1 MKKKILLSASAL
13 LFFTTAAYSQIGINT
28 PDPHATLEVSSEPG
42 TSSKTDGFIAP
53 KLKGSELKAK
63 DALYGSHQEGTIV
76 YITEM
81 LSSGETTPKT
91 RNVVNTGYYYFN
103 GTVWMRFN
111 DLGRA
116 PLMVTAFNGSGAPVP
131 GVIIT
136 EGVYQKLSFPKVN
149 IGTDSSI
156 GIWNSSGDEFTV
168 VKKGVYTIATALRM
182 ENVIQFGSALLIIHG
197 GTQIGSSGAT
207 ASGSGAPLP
216 LSSSFVM
223 ILEPGDKIWAEAVRN
238 ITDSKWELGNRSI
251 NITFSEIN

>member
-111 DLGRA
+111 DLGTA

-168 VKKGVYTIATALRM
+168 VKKGGVYDCHCSEDGECYSVWISITYYSWRDSDRFIR
-182 ENVIQFGSALLIIHG
+182 SYS
-197 GTQIGSSGAT
+197 IGVWSP
-207 ASGSGAPLP
+207 AS
-216 LSSSFVM
+216 
-223 ILEPGDKIWAEAVRN
+223 
-238 ITDSKWELGNRSI
+238 T
-251 NITFSEIN
+251 